1 MASVSSFWETIKA
14 AVTRENN
21 IYLTAEMLS
30 KNGKRRLLWVN
41 LYDNEQTVN
50 NNAYMGQFA

>member
-1 MASVSSFWETIKA
+1 MASVSSFWETIMA
-14 AVTRENN
+14 AVTWENN

-30 KNGKRRLLWVN
+30 KNGKSRLLWVN